1 MTVTGTSPVQGV
13 QKPQGGWSAQEQ
25 AAAQQAAISA
35 QAGQGGLEQQEGQ
48 TLSLEDQAAQL
59 QPVRQ
64 NDPIGLPQENTP
76 TLMERM
82 IEAQK
87 KAKEQRDK
95 FRIPK
100 NTRYGDRAIEA
111 YARLSRARRQSDVSA
126 AASYAR
132 RQIAQL
138 KIAKRQDDEN
148 APRIQAAINQLQK
161 AVTRAGKK
169 KRDLQKEQFT
179 EIRRKRLEAKQELGK
194 ARALRQELRRRQKLR
209 LIREHGYIREAEID
223 DHSQQQMAA
232 TRLEYQTQ
240 LESFAGTVPGT
251 PVPGGAAVAAPE
263 RVGGYYSAGSENTGS
278 LMPEAS
284 LPTVTFQLPKRNHT
298 LGLFLSTM
306 LTAMVITAGSSRR
319 IPQLPLP

>member
-1 MTVTGTSPVQGV
+1 MTVTRTSPVQGV

-35 QAGQGGLEQQEGQ
+35 QAGQGGGLEQEGQ
-48 TLSLEDQAAQL
+48 PLSLEEQAAQL

-64 NDPIGLPQENTP
+64 NDPAGLPQEDTP

-111 YARLSRARRQSDVSA
+111 YARLSRARRQSDVSV

-161 AVTRAGKK
+161 AVVRAGKK
-169 KRDLQKEQFT
+169 KRDLNREELT
-179 EIRRKRLEAKQELGK
+179 EARRRRAAEKDQTAEAY
-194 ARALRQELRRRQKLR
+194 RLRQELRRRQKLR
-209 LIREHGYIREAEID
+209 MIREHGYIREAEID
-223 DHSQQQMAA
+223 ERHQQQMAA
-232 TRLEYQTQ
+232 TRAEFRSQ
-240 LESFAGTVPGT
+240 LENL
-251 PVPGGAAVAAPE
+251 
-263 RVGGYYSAGSENTGS
+263 AGSTGDPAVKAQYAAQ
-278 LMPEAS
+278 MAADGTAPAPTPPEISIEA
-284 LPTVTFQLPKRNHT
+284 
-298 LGLFLSTM
+298 
-306 LTAMVITAGSSRR
+306 
-319 IPQLPLP
+319 

>member
-1 MTVTGTSPVQGV
+1 MSSMTVTGTSPVQGV

-35 QAGQGGLEQQEGQ
+35 QAGQGGLGQQEEQ
-48 TLSLEDQAAQL
+48 ILSLEDQAAQL

-64 NDPIGLPQENTP
+64 NDPTGLPQEDTP

-161 AVTRAGKK
+161 AVVRAGKK
-169 KRDLQKEQFT
+169 KRDLNREELT
-179 EIRRKRLEAKQELGK
+179 EARRRRAAEKDQTAEAY
-194 ARALRQELRRRQKLR
+194 RLRQELRRRQKLR
-209 LIREHGYIREAEID
+209 MIREHGYIREAEID
-223 DHSQQQMAA
+223 ERHQQQMAA
-232 TRLEYQTQ
+232 TRAEFRSQ
-240 LESFAGTVPGT
+240 LENL
-251 PVPGGAAVAAPE
+251 
-263 RVGGYYSAGSENTGS
+263 AGSTGDPAVKAQYAAQ
-278 LMPEAS
+278 MAADGTAPAPTPPEISIEA
-284 LPTVTFQLPKRNHT
+284 
-298 LGLFLSTM
+298 
-306 LTAMVITAGSSRR
+306 
-319 IPQLPLP
+319 

>member
-1 MTVTGTSPVQGV
+1 MTVAGVTPVQST
-13 QKPQGGWSAQEQ
+13 QKVQGGWTAQEA
-25 AAAQQAAISA
+25 AAAQQAALSA
-35 QAGQGGLEQQEGQ
+35 QAGPAEQAGQE
-48 TLSLEDQAAQL
+48 TPETA

-64 NDPIGLPQENTP
+64 SDPLGLPQETTP

-87 KAKEQRDK
+87 KAKEQKDK

-138 KIAKRQDDEN
+138 RAAKRQDSEN

-169 KRDLQKEQFT
+169 KRDLDREQLT
-179 EIRRKRLEAKQELGK
+179 EARRRRAAEKDQTAEAF
-194 ARALRQELRRRQKLR
+194 RLRQELRRRQRLR
-209 LIREHGYIREAEID
+209 VIREHGYIREAEID
-223 DHSQQQMAA
+223 NRLQSQLAE
-232 TRLEYQTQ
+232 TRMELRAQAQALSEAIGP
-240 LESFAGTVPGT
+240 SVD
-251 PVPGGAAVAAPE
+251 AAVQQYAAQTAPAPAAPS
-263 RVGGYYSAGSENTGS
+263 GGEIS
-278 LMPEAS
+278 
-284 LPTVTFQLPKRNHT
+284 VQ
-298 LGLFLSTM
+298 
-306 LTAMVITAGSSRR
+306 V
-319 IPQLPLP
+319 

>member
-64 NDPIGLPQENTP
+64 NDAAGLPQEDTP

-161 AVTRAGKK
+161 AVVRAGKK
-169 KRDLQKEQFT
+169 KRDLNREELT
-179 EIRRKRLEAKQELGK
+179 EARRRRAAEKDQTAEAY
-194 ARALRQELRRRQKLR
+194 RLRQELRRRQKLR
-209 LIREHGYIREAEID
+209 MIREHGYIREAEID
-223 DHSQQQMAA
+223 ERHQQQMAA
-232 TRLEYQTQ
+232 TRAEFRSQ
-240 LESFAGTVPGT
+240 LENL
-251 PVPGGAAVAAPE
+251 
-263 RVGGYYSAGSENTGS
+263 AGSTGDPAVKAQYAAQ
-278 LMPEAS
+278 MAADGTAPAPTPPEISIEA
-284 LPTVTFQLPKRNHT
+284 
-298 LGLFLSTM
+298 
-306 LTAMVITAGSSRR
+306 
-319 IPQLPLP
+319 

>member
-1 MTVTGTSPVQGV
+1 MSSMTVTGTSPVQGV

-161 AVTRAGKK
+161 AVVRAGKK
-169 KRDLQKEQFT
+169 KRDLNREELT
-179 EIRRKRLEAKQELGK
+179 EARRRRAAEKDQTAEAY
-194 ARALRQELRRRQKLR
+194 RLRQELRRRQKLR
-209 LIREHGYIREAEID
+209 MIREHGYIREAEID
-223 DHSQQQMAA
+223 ERHQQQMAA
-232 TRLEYQTQ
+232 TRAEFRSQ
-240 LESFAGTVPGT
+240 LENL
-251 PVPGGAAVAAPE
+251 
-263 RVGGYYSAGSENTGS
+263 AGSTGDPAVKAQYAAQ
-278 LMPEAS
+278 MAADGTAPAPTPPEISIEA
-284 LPTVTFQLPKRNHT
+284 
-298 LGLFLSTM
+298 
-306 LTAMVITAGSSRR
+306 
-319 IPQLPLP
+319 

>member
-64 NDPIGLPQENTP
+64 NDPAGLPQEDTP

-111 YARLSRARRQSDVSA
+111 YARLSRARRQ
-126 AASYAR
+126 
-132 RQIAQL
+132 IAQL

-161 AVTRAGKK
+161 AVVRAGKK
-169 KRDLQKEQFT
+169 KRDLNREELT
-179 EIRRKRLEAKQELGK
+179 EARRRRAAEKDQTAEAY
-194 ARALRQELRRRQKLR
+194 RLRQELRRRQKLR
-209 LIREHGYIREAEID
+209 MIREHGYIREAEID
-223 DHSQQQMAA
+223 ERHQQQMAA
-232 TRLEYQTQ
+232 TRAEFRSQ
-240 LESFAGTVPGT
+240 LENL
-251 PVPGGAAVAAPE
+251 
-263 RVGGYYSAGSENTGS
+263 AGSTGDPAVKAQYAAQ
-278 LMPEAS
+278 MAADGTAPAPTPPEISIEA
-284 LPTVTFQLPKRNHT
+284 
-298 LGLFLSTM
+298 
-306 LTAMVITAGSSRR
+306 
-319 IPQLPLP
+319 

>member
-48 TLSLEDQAAQL
+48 PLSLEDQAAQL

-64 NDPIGLPQENTP
+64 NDPAGLPQEDTP

-161 AVTRAGKK
+161 AVVRAGKK
-169 KRDLQKEQFT
+169 KRDLNREELT
-179 EIRRKRLEAKQELGK
+179 EARRRRAAEKDQSAEAY
-194 ARALRQELRRRQKLR
+194 RLRQELRRRQKLR
-209 LIREHGYIREAEID
+209 MIREHGYIREAEID
-223 DHSQQQMAA
+223 ERHQQQMAA
-232 TRLEYQTQ
+232 TRAEFRSQ
-240 LESFAGTVPGT
+240 LENL
-251 PVPGGAAVAAPE
+251 
-263 RVGGYYSAGSENTGS
+263 AGSTGDPAVKAQYAAQ
-278 LMPEAS
+278 MAADGTAPAPTPPEISIEA
-284 LPTVTFQLPKRNHT
+284 
-298 LGLFLSTM
+298 
-306 LTAMVITAGSSRR
+306 
-319 IPQLPLP
+319 

>member
-64 NDPIGLPQENTP
+64 NDPAGLPQEDTP

-161 AVTRAGKK
+161 AVVRAGKK
-169 KRDLQKEQFT
+169 KRDLNREELT
-179 EIRRKRLEAKQELGK
+179 EARRRRAAEKDQTAEAY
-194 ARALRQELRRRQKLR
+194 RLRQELRRRQKLR
-209 LIREHGYIREAEID
+209 MIREHGYIREAEID
-223 DHSQQQMAA
+223 ERHQQQMAA
-232 TRLEYQTQ
+232 TRAEFRSQ
-240 LESFAGTVPGT
+240 LENL
-251 PVPGGAAVAAPE
+251 
-263 RVGGYYSAGSENTGS
+263 AGSTGDPAVKAQYAAQMAADGTAPPPPPPEN
-278 LMPEAS
+278 
-284 LPTVTFQLPKRNHT
+284 
-298 LGLFLSTM
+298 
-306 LTAMVITAGSSRR
+306 SRVA
-319 IPQLPLP
+319 

>member
-64 NDPIGLPQENTP
+64 NDPAGLPQEDTP

-161 AVTRAGKK
+161 AVVRAGKK
-169 KRDLQKEQFT
+169 KRDLNREELT
-179 EIRRKRLEAKQELGK
+179 EARRRRAAEKDQTAEAY
-194 ARALRQELRRRQKLR
+194 RLRQELRRRQKLR
-209 LIREHGYIREAEID
+209 MIREHGYIREAEID
-223 DHSQQQMAA
+223 ERHQQQMAA
-232 TRLEYQTQ
+232 TRAEFRSQ
-240 LESFAGTVPGT
+240 LENL
-251 PVPGGAAVAAPE
+251 
-263 RVGGYYSAGSENTGS
+263 AGSTGDPAVKAQYAAQ
-278 LMPEAS
+278 MAADGTAPAPTPTPPEISIEA
-284 LPTVTFQLPKRNHT
+284 
-298 LGLFLSTM
+298 
-306 LTAMVITAGSSRR
+306 
-319 IPQLPLP
+319 

>member
-48 TLSLEDQAAQL
+48 TLSMEDQAAQL

-64 NDPIGLPQENTP
+64 NDPAGLPQEDTP

-161 AVTRAGKK
+161 AVVRAGKK
-169 KRDLQKEQFT
+169 KRDLNREELT
-179 EIRRKRLEAKQELGK
+179 EARRRRAAEKDQTAEAY
-194 ARALRQELRRRQKLR
+194 RLRQELRRRQKLR
-209 LIREHGYIREAEID
+209 MIREHGYIREAEID
-223 DHSQQQMAA
+223 ERHQQQMAA
-232 TRLEYQTQ
+232 TRAEFRSQ
-240 LESFAGTVPGT
+240 LENL
-251 PVPGGAAVAAPE
+251 
-263 RVGGYYSAGSENTGS
+263 AGSTGDPAVKAQYAAQ
-278 LMPEAS
+278 MAADGTAPAPTPPEISIEA
-284 LPTVTFQLPKRNHT
+284 
-298 LGLFLSTM
+298 
-306 LTAMVITAGSSRR
+306 
-319 IPQLPLP
+319 

>member
-64 NDPIGLPQENTP
+64 NDPAGRPQEDTP

-161 AVTRAGKK
+161 AVVRAGKK
-169 KRDLQKEQFT
+169 KRDLNREELT
-179 EIRRKRLEAKQELGK
+179 EARRRRAAEKDQTAEAY
-194 ARALRQELRRRQKLR
+194 RLRQELRRRQKLR
-209 LIREHGYIREAEID
+209 MIREHGYIREAEID
-223 DHSQQQMAA
+223 ERHQQQMAA
-232 TRLEYQTQ
+232 TRAEFRSQ
-240 LESFAGTVPGT
+240 LENL
-251 PVPGGAAVAAPE
+251 
-263 RVGGYYSAGSENTGS
+263 AGSTGDPAVKAQYAAQ
-278 LMPEAS
+278 MAADGTAPAPTPPEISIEA
-284 LPTVTFQLPKRNHT
+284 
-298 LGLFLSTM
+298 
-306 LTAMVITAGSSRR
+306 
-319 IPQLPLP
+319 

>member
-1 MTVTGTSPVQGV
+1 MIVTRTSPVQGV

-64 NDPIGLPQENTP
+64 NDPAGLPQEDTP

-161 AVTRAGKK
+161 AVVRAGKK
-169 KRDLQKEQFT
+169 KRDLNREELT
-179 EIRRKRLEAKQELGK
+179 EARRRRAAEKDQTAEAY
-194 ARALRQELRRRQKLR
+194 RLRQELRRRQKLR
-209 LIREHGYIREAEID
+209 MIREHGYIREAEID
-223 DHSQQQMAA
+223 ERHQQQMAA
-232 TRLEYQTQ
+232 TRAEFRSQ
-240 LESFAGTVPGT
+240 LENL
-251 PVPGGAAVAAPE
+251 
-263 RVGGYYSAGSENTGS
+263 AGSTGDPAVKAQYAAQ
-278 LMPEAS
+278 MAADGTAPAPTPPEISIEA
-284 LPTVTFQLPKRNHT
+284 
-298 LGLFLSTM
+298 
-306 LTAMVITAGSSRR
+306 
-319 IPQLPLP
+319 

>member
-1 MTVTGTSPVQGV
+1 MSSMTVTGVSPVQGV

-64 NDPIGLPQENTP
+64 NDPAGLPQEDTP

-161 AVTRAGKK
+161 AVVRAGKK
-169 KRDLQKEQFT
+169 KRDLNREELT
-179 EIRRKRLEAKQELGK
+179 EARRRRAAEKDQTAEAY
-194 ARALRQELRRRQKLR
+194 RLRQELRRRQKLR
-209 LIREHGYIREAEID
+209 MIREHGYIREAEID
-223 DHSQQQMAA
+223 ERHQQQMAA
-232 TRLEYQTQ
+232 TRAEFRSQ
-240 LESFAGTVPGT
+240 LENL
-251 PVPGGAAVAAPE
+251 
-263 RVGGYYSAGSENTGS
+263 AGSTGDPAVKAQYAAQ
-278 LMPEAS
+278 MAADGTAPAPTPPEISIEA
-284 LPTVTFQLPKRNHT
+284 
-298 LGLFLSTM
+298 
-306 LTAMVITAGSSRR
+306 
-319 IPQLPLP
+319 

>member
-64 NDPIGLPQENTP
+64 NDPAGLPQEDTP

-161 AVTRAGKK
+161 AVVRAGKK
-169 KRDLQKEQFT
+169 KRDLNREELT
-179 EIRRKRLEAKQELGK
+179 EARRRRAAEKDQTAEAY
-194 ARALRQELRRRQKLR
+194 RLRQELRRRQKLR
-209 LIREHGYIREAEID
+209 MIREHGYIREAEID
-223 DHSQQQMAA
+223 ERHQQQMAA
-232 TRLEYQTQ
+232 TRAEFRSQ
-240 LESFAGTVPGT
+240 LENLAGSTGDPAVKAQYAAQMAADGT
-251 PVPGGAAVAAPE
+251 AAAP
-263 RVGGYYSAGSENTGS
+263 TP
-278 LMPEAS
+278 PEISIEA
-284 LPTVTFQLPKRNHT
+284 
-298 LGLFLSTM
+298 
-306 LTAMVITAGSSRR
+306 
-319 IPQLPLP
+319 

>member
-1 MTVTGTSPVQGV
+1 MTVTRTSPVQGV

-25 AAAQQAAISA
+25 AAQQAAISA

-64 NDPIGLPQENTP
+64 NDPAGLPQEDTP

-138 KIAKRQDDEN
+138 KIAKRQDSEN
-148 APRIQAAINQLQK
+148 APRIQAAINQLER
-161 AVTRAGKK
+161 AVVRAGRK
-169 KRDLQKEQFT
+169 KRELDQEQLT
-179 EIRRKRLEAKQELGK
+179 EARSRRLEEGKELKK
-194 ARALRQELRRRQKLR
+194 AQTLRQELRRRQRLR
-209 LIREHGYIREAEID
+209 MIRERGYIKEAEID
-223 DHSQQQMAA
+223 NRCQQEMAA
-232 TRLEYQTQ
+232 TRAQYQASLEG
-240 LESFAGTVPGT
+240 LSGVPGNPLSAQAT
-251 PVPGGAAVAAPE
+251 GGVPAASAGEAAAP
-263 RVGGYYSAGSENTGS
+263 A
-278 LMPEAS
+278 PE
-284 LPTVTFQLPKRNHT
+284 
-298 LGLFLSTM
+298 LSIQ
-306 LTAMVITAGSSRR
+306 A
-319 IPQLPLP
+319 

>member
-1 MTVTGTSPVQGV
+1 MTGTRTSPVQGV
-13 QKPQGGWSAQEQ
+13 QKPQGGWSAQE
-25 AAAQQAAISA
+25 QAAISA

-64 NDPIGLPQENTP
+64 NDPAGLPQEDTP

-161 AVTRAGKK
+161 AVVRAGKK
-169 KRDLQKEQFT
+169 KRDLNREELT
-179 EIRRKRLEAKQELGK
+179 EARRRRAAEKDQTAEAY
-194 ARALRQELRRRQKLR
+194 RLRQELRRRQKLR
-209 LIREHGYIREAEID
+209 MIREHGYIREAEID
-223 DHSQQQMAA
+223 ERHQQQMAA
-232 TRLEYQTQ
+232 TRAEFRSQ
-240 LESFAGTVPGT
+240 LENL
-251 PVPGGAAVAAPE
+251 
-263 RVGGYYSAGSENTGS
+263 AGSTGDPAVKAQYAAQ
-278 LMPEAS
+278 MAADGTAPAPTPPEISIEA
-284 LPTVTFQLPKRNHT
+284 
-298 LGLFLSTM
+298 
-306 LTAMVITAGSSRR
+306 
-319 IPQLPLP
+319 

>member
-1 MTVTGTSPVQGV
+1 MTVTRTSPVQGV

-64 NDPIGLPQENTP
+64 NDPTGLPQEDTP

-161 AVTRAGKK
+161 AVVRAGKK
-169 KRDLQKEQFT
+169 KRDLNREELT
-179 EIRRKRLEAKQELGK
+179 EARRRRAAEKDQTAEAY
-194 ARALRQELRRRQKLR
+194 RLRQELRRRQKLR
-209 LIREHGYIREAEID
+209 MIREHGYIREAEID
-223 DHSQQQMAA
+223 ERHQQQMAA
-232 TRLEYQTQ
+232 TRAEFRSQ
-240 LESFAGTVPGT
+240 LENL
-251 PVPGGAAVAAPE
+251 
-263 RVGGYYSAGSENTGS
+263 AGSTGDPAVKAQYAAQ
-278 LMPEAS
+278 MAADGTAPAPTPPEISIEA
-284 LPTVTFQLPKRNHT
+284 
-298 LGLFLSTM
+298 
-306 LTAMVITAGSSRR
+306 
-319 IPQLPLP
+319 

>member
-161 AVTRAGKK
+161 AVVRAGKK
-169 KRDLQKEQFT
+169 KRDLNREELT
-179 EIRRKRLEAKQELGK
+179 EARRRRAAEKDQTAEAY
-194 ARALRQELRRRQKLR
+194 RLRQEPRRRQKLR
-209 LIREHGYIREAEID
+209 MIREHGYIREAEID
-223 DHSQQQMAA
+223 ERHQQQMAA
-232 TRLEYQTQ
+232 TRAEFRSQ
-240 LESFAGTVPGT
+240 LENL
-251 PVPGGAAVAAPE
+251 
-263 RVGGYYSAGSENTGS
+263 AGSTGDPAVKAQYAAQ
-278 LMPEAS
+278 MAADGTAPAPTPPEISIEA
-284 LPTVTFQLPKRNHT
+284 
-298 LGLFLSTM
+298 
-306 LTAMVITAGSSRR
+306 
-319 IPQLPLP
+319 

>member
-1 MTVTGTSPVQGV
+1 MTIDEKGGSRMSSMTVTRTSPVQGV

-64 NDPIGLPQENTP
+64 NDPAGLPQEDTP

-161 AVTRAGKK
+161 AVVRAGKK
-169 KRDLQKEQFT
+169 KRDLNREELT
-179 EIRRKRLEAKQELGK
+179 EARRRRAAEKDQTAEAY
-194 ARALRQELRRRQKLR
+194 RLRQELRRRQKLR
-209 LIREHGYIREAEID
+209 MIREHGYIREAEID
-223 DHSQQQMAA
+223 ERHQQQMAA
-232 TRLEYQTQ
+232 TRAEFRSQ
-240 LESFAGTVPGT
+240 LENL
-251 PVPGGAAVAAPE
+251 
-263 RVGGYYSAGSENTGS
+263 AGSTGDPAVKAQYAAQ
-278 LMPEAS
+278 MAADGTAPAPTPPEISIEA
-284 LPTVTFQLPKRNHT
+284 
-298 LGLFLSTM
+298 
-306 LTAMVITAGSSRR
+306 
-319 IPQLPLP
+319 

>member
-64 NDPIGLPQENTP
+64 NDPAGLPQEDTP

-161 AVTRAGKK
+161 AVVRAGKK
-169 KRDLQKEQFT
+169 KRDLNREELT
-179 EIRRKRLEAKQELGK
+179 EARRRRAAEKDQTAEAY
-194 ARALRQELRRRQKLR
+194 RLRQELRRRQKLR
-209 LIREHGYIREAEID
+209 MIREHGYIREAEID
-223 DHSQQQMAA
+223 ERHQQQMAA
-232 TRLEYQTQ
+232 TRAEFRSQ
-240 LESFAGTVPGT
+240 LENL
-251 PVPGGAAVAAPE
+251 
-263 RVGGYYSAGSENTGS
+263 AGSTGDPAVKAQYAAQ
-278 LMPEAS
+278 MAADGTAPAPTPPEISIEA
-284 LPTVTFQLPKRNHT
+284 
-298 LGLFLSTM
+298 
-306 LTAMVITAGSSRR
+306 
-319 IPQLPLP
+319 

>member
-1 MTVTGTSPVQGV
+1 MSSMTVTGTSPVQGV

-64 NDPIGLPQENTP
+64 NDPTGLPQEDTP

-161 AVTRAGKK
+161 AVVRAGKK
-169 KRDLQKEQFT
+169 KRDLNREELT
-179 EIRRKRLEAKQELGK
+179 EARRRRAAEKDQTAEAY
-194 ARALRQELRRRQKLR
+194 RLRQELRRRQKLR
-209 LIREHGYIREAEID
+209 MIREHGYIREAEID
-223 DHSQQQMAA
+223 ERHQQQMAA
-232 TRLEYQTQ
+232 TRAEFRSQ
-240 LESFAGTVPGT
+240 LENL
-251 PVPGGAAVAAPE
+251 
-263 RVGGYYSAGSENTGS
+263 AGSTGDPAVKAQYAAQ
-278 LMPEAS
+278 MAADGTAPAPTPPEISIEA
-284 LPTVTFQLPKRNHT
+284 
-298 LGLFLSTM
+298 
-306 LTAMVITAGSSRR
+306 
-319 IPQLPLP
+319 

>member
-1 MTVTGTSPVQGV
+1 MTVTGVSPVQGV

-64 NDPIGLPQENTP
+64 NDPAGLPQENTP

-161 AVTRAGKK
+161 AVVRAGKK
-169 KRDLQKEQFT
+169 KRDLNREELT
-179 EIRRKRLEAKQELGK
+179 EARRRRAAEKDQTAEAY
-194 ARALRQELRRRQKLR
+194 RLRQELRRRQKLR
-209 LIREHGYIREAEID
+209 MIREHGYIREAEID
-223 DHSQQQMAA
+223 ERHQQQMAA
-232 TRLEYQTQ
+232 TRAEFRSQ
-240 LESFAGTVPGT
+240 LENL
-251 PVPGGAAVAAPE
+251 
-263 RVGGYYSAGSENTGS
+263 AGSTGDPAVKAQYAAQ
-278 LMPEAS
+278 MAADGTAPAPTPPEISIEA
-284 LPTVTFQLPKRNHT
+284 
-298 LGLFLSTM
+298 
-306 LTAMVITAGSSRR
+306 
-319 IPQLPLP
+319 

>member
-64 NDPIGLPQENTP
+64 NDPTGLPQEDTP

-169 KRDLQKEQFT
+169 NRELDREKLAESRQK
-179 EIRRKRLEAKQELGK
+179 KLEAEH
-194 ARALRQELRRRQKLR
+194 RTRQAQRERLELRRKQAARMLR
-209 LIREHGYIREAEID
+209 ESGYVREAEID
-223 DHSQQQMAA
+223 KRMQSHIAA
-232 TRLEYQTQ
+232 TQAELRNQAQSLSAAFQPSPEAVAQEY
-240 LESFAGTVPGT
+240 
-251 PVPGGAAVAAPE
+251 AAVQASAAPE
-263 RVGGYYSAGSENTGS
+263 AVAGG
-278 LMPEAS
+278 
-284 LPTVTFQLPKRNHT
+284 
-298 LGLFLSTM
+298 GLDLQ
-306 LTAMVITAGSSRR
+306 A
-319 IPQLPLP
+319 

>member
-13 QKPQGGWSAQEQ
+13 HKPQGGWSAQEQ

-35 QAGQGGLEQQEGQ
+35 QAGQGGVEQQEGQ

-161 AVTRAGKK
+161 AVVRAGKK
-169 KRDLQKEQFT
+169 KRDLNREELT
-179 EIRRKRLEAKQELGK
+179 EARRRRAAEKDQTAEAY
-194 ARALRQELRRRQKLR
+194 RLRQELRRRQKLR
-209 LIREHGYIREAEID
+209 MIREHGYIREAEID
-223 DHSQQQMAA
+223 ERHQQQMAA
-232 TRLEYQTQ
+232 TRAEFRSQ
-240 LESFAGTVPGT
+240 LENL
-251 PVPGGAAVAAPE
+251 
-263 RVGGYYSAGSENTGS
+263 AGSTGDPAVKAQYAAQ
-278 LMPEAS
+278 MAADGTAPAPTPPEISIEA
-284 LPTVTFQLPKRNHT
+284 
-298 LGLFLSTM
+298 
-306 LTAMVITAGSSRR
+306 
-319 IPQLPLP
+319 

>member
-1 MTVTGTSPVQGV
+1 MSSMTVTGVSPVQGV

-48 TLSLEDQAAQL
+48 PLSLEDQAAQL

-64 NDPIGLPQENTP
+64 NDPAGLPQENTP

-161 AVTRAGKK
+161 AVVRAGKK
-169 KRDLQKEQFT
+169 KRDLNREELT
-179 EIRRKRLEAKQELGK
+179 EARRRRAAEKDQTAEAY
-194 ARALRQELRRRQKLR
+194 RLRQELRRRQKLR
-209 LIREHGYIREAEID
+209 MIREHGYIREAEID
-223 DHSQQQMAA
+223 ERHQQQMAA
-232 TRLEYQTQ
+232 TRAEFRSQ
-240 LESFAGTVPGT
+240 LENL
-251 PVPGGAAVAAPE
+251 
-263 RVGGYYSAGSENTGS
+263 AGSTGDPAVKAQYAAQ
-278 LMPEAS
+278 MAADGTAPAPTPPEISIEA
-284 LPTVTFQLPKRNHT
+284 
-298 LGLFLSTM
+298 
-306 LTAMVITAGSSRR
+306 
-319 IPQLPLP
+319 

>member
-1 MTVTGTSPVQGV
+1 MTVTRTSPVQGV

-64 NDPIGLPQENTP
+64 NDPAGLPQEDTP

-161 AVTRAGKK
+161 AVVRAGKK
-169 KRDLQKEQFT
+169 KRDLNREELT
-179 EIRRKRLEAKQELGK
+179 EARRRRAAEKDQTAEAY
-194 ARALRQELRRRQKLR
+194 RLRQELRRRQKLR
-209 LIREHGYIREAEID
+209 MIREHGYIREAEID
-223 DHSQQQMAA
+223 ERHQQQMAA
-232 TRLEYQTQ
+232 TRAEFRSQ
-240 LESFAGTVPGT
+240 LENL
-251 PVPGGAAVAAPE
+251 
-263 RVGGYYSAGSENTGS
+263 AGSTGDPAVKAQYAAQ
-278 LMPEAS
+278 MAADGNAPAPPPPEISKA
-284 LPTVTFQLPKRNHT
+284 TE
-298 LGLFLSTM
+298 
-306 LTAMVITAGSSRR
+306 
-319 IPQLPLP
+319 

>member
-1 MTVTGTSPVQGV
+1 MSSMTVTRTSPVQGV

-35 QAGQGGLEQQEGQ
+35 QAGQGGGLEQEGQ
-48 TLSLEDQAAQL
+48 PLSLEEQAAQL

-64 NDPIGLPQENTP
+64 NDPAGLPQEDTP

-111 YARLSRARRQSDVSA
+111 YARLSRARRQSDVSV

-161 AVTRAGKK
+161 AVVRAGKK
-169 KRDLQKEQFT
+169 KRDLNREELT
-179 EIRRKRLEAKQELGK
+179 EARRRRAAEKDQTAEAY
-194 ARALRQELRRRQKLR
+194 RLRQELRRRQKLR
-209 LIREHGYIREAEID
+209 MIREHGYIREAEID
-223 DHSQQQMAA
+223 ERHQQQMAA
-232 TRLEYQTQ
+232 TRAEFRSQ
-240 LESFAGTVPGT
+240 LENL
-251 PVPGGAAVAAPE
+251 
-263 RVGGYYSAGSENTGS
+263 AGSTGDPAVKAQYAAQ
-278 LMPEAS
+278 MAADGTAPAPTPPEISIEA
-284 LPTVTFQLPKRNHT
+284 
-298 LGLFLSTM
+298 
-306 LTAMVITAGSSRR
+306 
-319 IPQLPLP
+319 

>member
-48 TLSLEDQAAQL
+48 PLSLEDQAAQL

-64 NDPIGLPQENTP
+64 NDPAGLPQEDTP

-161 AVTRAGKK
+161 AVVRAGKK
-169 KRDLQKEQFT
+169 KRDLNREELT
-179 EIRRKRLEAKQELGK
+179 EARRRRAAEKDQTAEAY
-194 ARALRQELRRRQKLR
+194 RLRQELRRRQKLR
-209 LIREHGYIREAEID
+209 MIREHGYIREAEID
-223 DHSQQQMAA
+223 ERHQQQMAA
-232 TRLEYQTQ
+232 TRAEFRSQ
-240 LESFAGTVPGT
+240 LENLAGSTGDPAVKAQY
-251 PVPGGAAVAAPE
+251 AAQMAAP
-263 RVGGYYSAGSENTGS
+263 RRRSASKHNKKHKKTACVLLLRTQADFLIVVGGDVEEVFVD
-278 LMPEAS
+278 LQ
-284 LPTVTFQLPKRNHT
+284 FI
-298 LGLFLSTM
+298 LF
-306 LTAMVITAGSSRR
+306 V
-319 IPQLPLP
+319 

>member
-1 MTVTGTSPVQGV
+1 MTVTRTSPVQGV

-64 NDPIGLPQENTP
+64 NDPAGLPQEDTP

-138 KIAKRQDDEN
+138 KAAKRQDDEN

-161 AVTRAGKK
+161 AVVRAGKK
-169 KRDLQKEQFT
+169 KRDLNREELT
-179 EIRRKRLEAKQELGK
+179 EARRRRAAEKDQTAEAY
-194 ARALRQELRRRQKLR
+194 RLRQELRRRQKLR
-209 LIREHGYIREAEID
+209 MIREHGYIREAEID
-223 DHSQQQMAA
+223 ERHQQQMAA
-232 TRLEYQTQ
+232 TRAEFRSQ
-240 LESFAGTVPGT
+240 LENL
-251 PVPGGAAVAAPE
+251 
-263 RVGGYYSAGSENTGS
+263 AGSTGDPAVKAQYAAQ
-278 LMPEAS
+278 MAADGTAPAPTPPEISIEA
-284 LPTVTFQLPKRNHT
+284 
-298 LGLFLSTM
+298 
-306 LTAMVITAGSSRR
+306 
-319 IPQLPLP
+319 

>member
-64 NDPIGLPQENTP
+64 NDPTGLPQEDTP

-161 AVTRAGKK
+161 AVVRAGKK
-169 KRDLQKEQFT
+169 KRDLNREELT
-179 EIRRKRLEAKQELGK
+179 EARRRRAAEKDQTAEAY
-194 ARALRQELRRRQKLR
+194 RLRQELRRRQKLR
-209 LIREHGYIREAEID
+209 MIREHGYIREAEID
-223 DHSQQQMAA
+223 ERHQQQMAA
-232 TRLEYQTQ
+232 TRAEFRSQ
-240 LESFAGTVPGT
+240 LENL
-251 PVPGGAAVAAPE
+251 
-263 RVGGYYSAGSENTGS
+263 AGSTGDPAVKAQYAAQ
-278 LMPEAS
+278 MAADGTAPAPTPPEISIEA
-284 LPTVTFQLPKRNHT
+284 
-298 LGLFLSTM
+298 
-306 LTAMVITAGSSRR
+306 
-319 IPQLPLP
+319 

>member
-1 MTVTGTSPVQGV
+1 MSSMTVTGVSPVQGV

-64 NDPIGLPQENTP
+64 NDPAGLPQENTP

-161 AVTRAGKK
+161 AVVRAGKK
-169 KRDLQKEQFT
+169 KRDLNREELT
-179 EIRRKRLEAKQELGK
+179 EARRRRAAEKDQTAEAY
-194 ARALRQELRRRQKLR
+194 RLRQELRRRQKLR
-209 LIREHGYIREAEID
+209 MIREHGYIREAEID
-223 DHSQQQMAA
+223 ERHQQQMAA
-232 TRLEYQTQ
+232 TRAEFRSQ
-240 LESFAGTVPGT
+240 LENL
-251 PVPGGAAVAAPE
+251 
-263 RVGGYYSAGSENTGS
+263 AGSTGDPAVKAQYAAQ
-278 LMPEAS
+278 MAADGTAPAPTPPEISIEA
-284 LPTVTFQLPKRNHT
+284 
-298 LGLFLSTM
+298 
-306 LTAMVITAGSSRR
+306 
-319 IPQLPLP
+319 